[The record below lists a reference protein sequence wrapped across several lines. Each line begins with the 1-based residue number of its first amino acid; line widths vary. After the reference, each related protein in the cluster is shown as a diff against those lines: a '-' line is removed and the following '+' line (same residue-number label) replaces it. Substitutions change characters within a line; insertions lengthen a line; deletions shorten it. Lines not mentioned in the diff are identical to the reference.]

1 MRNPWKSI
9 ELEKYEAHMRLDS
22 VLQLQTLNRMMAAQL
37 SVYPAA
43 SVMILGIA
51 GGNGLEHIHPQD
63 FSKVYGVDINEAY
76 LNACSARY
84 PALQGIFEPICVDL
98 TQESAVLP
106 HADLLIANLLIEYI
120 GYGCF
125 QQAVMKAAP
134 HYISCIIQRNTDD
147 AFVSDSPY
155 LHVFDRL
162 EEVHHDIQ
170 GKKLADALR
179 QIGYAA
185 AAQEETPLPNG
196 KGLLR
201 LDFIRKHG
209 NR

>member
-84 PALQGIFEPICVDL
+84 PRTTGHIR
-98 TQESAVLP
+98 
-106 HADLLIANLLIEYI
+106 ADLCGFNTGIRRFAARRPADRQSAHRVHRIRLLSAGGHES
-120 GYGCF
+120 G
-125 QQAVMKAAP
+125 AAL
-134 HYISCIIQRNTDD
+134 
-147 AFVSDSPY
+147 Y
-155 LHVFDRL
+155 LYHS
-162 EEVHHDIQ
+162 
-170 GKKLADALR
+170 
-179 QIGYAA
+179 
-185 AAQEETPLPNG
+185 AQY
-196 KGLLR
+196 R
-201 LDFIRKHG
+201 
-209 NR
+209 